1 MFSQAHWY
9 TLSPFQI
16 QKFVKLKGDLRILC
30 VTLQIPDF
38 SSKIDNIFVNSV
50 IFEQKSSQ
58 IIVGI
63 FWKCLIDSI
72 FLEENNSENWE
83 RAKTKK

>member
-1 MFSQAHWY
+1 M
-9 TLSPFQI
+9 PFQI

-50 IFEQKSSQ
+50 IFEQKSRQ
-58 IIVGI
+58 IIFGI
-63 FWKCLIDSI
+63 FWKYLIYFNI
-72 FLEENNSENWE
+72 LVENNSEN
-83 RAKTKK
+83 